1 MSSNEVNVSV
11 EYLKRRA
18 LEDFIIENQKY
29 LYRIAFSY
37 VKSKDDAFEI
47 VQNTIYKSLS
57 SVEYIKDLNLLKP
70 WITRILVNNW
80 IDFFKYNKKFILS
93 DEILKESAEDN
104 SHILDKIVLKNAM
117 DKLSPKLK
125 AIIILRFFEDF
136 KIKDIA
142 QILEMNESTV
152 KTNLYKA
159 LKILK
164 INLKEDLVNV

>member
-1 MSSNEVNVSV
+1 MISNEVNASV

-29 LYRIAFSY
+29 LYRVAFSY

-57 SVEYIKDLNLLKP
+57 SVKFIKDLNLLKP
-70 WITRILVNNW
+70 WITKILVNNCF
-80 IDFFKYNKKFILS
+80 DFFKYNRKFILS
-93 DEILKESAEDN
+93 DEILKESSEDN
-104 SHILDKIVLKNAM
+104 SRVLDKIVLKKAM